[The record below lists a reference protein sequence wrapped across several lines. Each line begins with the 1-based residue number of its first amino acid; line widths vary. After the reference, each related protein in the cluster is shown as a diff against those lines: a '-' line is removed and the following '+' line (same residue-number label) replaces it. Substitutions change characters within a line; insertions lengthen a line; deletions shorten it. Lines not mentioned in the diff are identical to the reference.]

1 MLKQIVQLTHR
12 RYERMKRPLLK
23 RRLIQAK
30 DIEGEPC
37 LYLHRSLQRSIRE
50 TAAKTSGK
58 RQEVFEQA
66 INIVRKIFPLSSPIQ
81 APEPSSWRE
90 HQKLLPHVMSLQSA
104 YVEAKGSIRGGREF
118 ASLLSDAGI
127 NQWARGF
134 TRDGLLLLETA
145 EQVLDA
151 ISSEDFRSFDD
162 SESMRA
168 DINTIIA
175 LMHDNTGIS
184 KRADGL
190 KRRTIAL
197 DIRKKRTANL
207 AQITRVEETLL
218 YNAWLDYAISLL
230 QYNRYQEAEP
240 ILSSCLEKYCEWA
253 TAEEI
258 PFEYAKYDH
267 KMAFVRMYQGR
278 YDEAF
283 KLGQL
288 GVKHMDETG
297 NESLM
302 LRFMFDL
309 ACIHLQNGN
318 VDQALEMHK
327 EVLEKRIVTCGKVN
341 ENTLHSYYAVG
352 ALHELRGDF
361 AEAE

>member
-1 MLKQIVQLTHR
+1 
-12 RYERMKRPLLK
+12 MKRPLLK

-30 DIEGEPC
+30 EIEGEPC
-37 LYLHRSLQRSIRE
+37 LYLHRSLQRSIRDT
-50 TAAKTSGK
+50 TAKSAVQ
-58 RQEVFEQA
+58 RQVVFEQA
-66 INIVRKIFPLSSPIQ
+66 LNIVRKVFPLSSPIQ
-81 APEPSSWRE
+81 VPEPSSWRE

-104 YVEAKGSIRGGREF
+104 FVEAKGGIRGGRKF

-145 EQVLDA
+145 EQVLDE
-151 ISSEDFRSFDD
+151 ISSDASRSFVD
-162 SESMRA
+162 SDIMRA

-184 KRADGL
+184 TRAEGL
-190 KRRTIAL
+190 KKRKIAL
-197 DIRKKRTANL
+197 DIRKKRTESLTQVSRN
-207 AQITRVEETLL
+207 EEILL

-240 ILSSCLEKYCEWA
+240 ILSSCLEKYRQWD
-253 TAEEI
+253 TSEEI

-278 YDEAF
+278 YAEALE
-283 KLGQL
+283 LGQL
-288 GVKHMDETG
+288 GVHYMDKTG
-297 NESLM
+297 NEELM
-302 LRFMFDL
+302 LRFKFDL
-309 ACIHLQNGN
+309 ACTHLQSG
-318 VDQALEMHK
+318 DADKALEMHK
-327 EVLEKRIVTCGKVN
+327 EVLGKRIIVCGKVN
-341 ENTLHSYYAVG
+341 ENTLQSYYAVG
-352 ALHELRGDF
+352 ALHELRGEF